1 MALPYHI
8 IILAAGESSRL
19 GQAKQLLKYNGDT
32 LLNHT
37 IACAK
42 LCNPKSV
49 LVVLGAESDIIQKS
63 ILSTACHV
71 IYNDAWSSG
80 MSSSIRAGVSWI
92 IRHHDDF
99 AGIIITVADQ
109 PYLTGNL
116 FSHLIAKHQN
126 QQQSIVASA
135 YGNGVCGV
143 PALFDKRIIS
153 KLSELQGDKGARAL
167 IHNSDDVG
175 TVSFPKGNIDIDTK
189 EDLAHLID

>member
-1 MALPYHI
+1 MALSYHI
-8 IILAAGESSRL
+8 VILAAGESSRL

-37 IACAK
+37 IACAER
-42 LCNPKSV
+42 CNPKSV
-49 LVVLGAESDIIQKS
+49 LVVLGAESNIIQKS

-71 IYNDAWSSG
+71 IHNDAWSSG
-80 MSSSIRAGVSWI
+80 MSSSIHAGVSWI
-92 IRHHDDF
+92 TRHHDDF

-116 FSHLIAKHQN
+116 FNNLITKHQY
-126 QQQSIVASA
+126 QHQSIVASA
-135 YGNGVCGV
+135 YGNGVHGV

-153 KLSELQGDKGARAL
+153 KLSELKGDKGARAL
-167 IHNSDDVG
+167 ILNSDDVG
-175 TVSFPKGNIDIDTK
+175 TVSFPKGSIDIDTK